1 MAAAVYW
8 LTQAFLAKRLLPRQ
22 AAQPA
27 RLPVGSGERAAAR
40 EGRRRNLPGKPGE
53 PGELARHLREASATV
68 GKVVGR
74 ARETITPSADL
85 AVPRPVEIGLV
96 AALTLAAALLRVW
109 GLQGAPDG
117 IHGDETEMA
126 MEALRSIRGES
137 LGIWTGVTLGHP
149 AGYAH
154 WMALIFRIGGADI
167 TTMRLASAIPGIAIV
182 PVGYL
187 LVRSLFPFRVAIL
200 STAMIAVSVWF
211 VIQSRIA
218 FGGIVGVFVA
228 LAAMWLIVTAVQ
240 SRRTWVAVVA
250 GIVLGLGLYAFKT
263 YFLYFTGIWGLI
275 VVSMLVNSEL
285 RRGPQLWVCLA
296 VSLVVGAPMLLFY
309 ATSGYVGQNL
319 NDLYQVSLGSAAT
332 WLQIPAHLAEAVL
345 LVHLPVE
352 GGSTD
357 GPPSIAI
364 LPVVAALFFWAGLGL
379 CFLFIKERR
388 YQLLLAAWL
397 IGMTPIL
404 LVPGAESRRYL
415 LGIFFVVVISSVGVD
430 AVVGMA
436 IAWIRKE
443 LRKRRIDAPSVRRMA
458 ATTGAALAA
467 IFLATFAVPNLGE
480 VSRWGSNDSVKWFF
494 NYEYNQA
501 LLFIREQETERPV
514 RFYSLRQ
521 PFENSLRR
529 FVLPNTRGIDG
540 VEEYHREGGLPR
552 PSDITEDT
560 VFLLMDEFLT
570 LAYPLEAQYPSA
582 AKIGEPSE
590 SGRPMY
596 LAYLVPAHSV
606 D

>member
-8 LTQAFLAKRLLPRQ
+8 LTQAFLAKRLMPRQ

-27 RLPVGSGERAAAR
+27 RLPVGRGERAAAR
-40 EGRRRNLPGKPGE
+40 EGRRRNLLGKPGE
-53 PGELARHLREASATV
+53 LACHLREASATV
-68 GKVVGR
+68 GRVVGR
-74 ARETITPSADL
+74 ARATITPSAAP
-85 AVPRPVEIGLV
+85 AVPRAVEIGLV
-96 AALTLAAALLRVW
+96 AALTLAAAFLRAW

-126 MEALRSIRGES
+126 MEAVRSIRGES
-137 LGIWTGVTLGHP
+137 LGIWTGVALGSP

-154 WMALIFRIGGADI
+154 WMALIFRLGGADV

-187 LVRSLFPFRVAIL
+187 LVRALFPFRVAIL
-200 STAMIAVSVWF
+200 SAAMIAVSVWF

-218 FGGIVGVFVA
+218 FGGITAVFMA
-228 LAAMWLIVTAVQ
+228 LLAMWLIVMAVQ
-240 SRRTWVAVVA
+240 SRRTWVAVLA
-250 GIVLGLGLYAFKT
+250 GIVLGLGLYTFKT
-263 YFLYFTGIWGLI
+263 YLLYFTGIWGLI
-275 VVSMLVNSEL
+275 VVSMLVNAGL
-285 RRGPQLWVCLA
+285 RRAPHLWACLA
-296 VSLVVGAPMLLFY
+296 VSLVVGTPMLLFY
-309 ATSGYVGQNL
+309 ANSGYVGQNL
-319 NDLYQVSLGSAAT
+319 NDLYQVSLSAAST
-332 WLQIPAHLAEAVL
+332 WLKVPGLAVNAVL
-345 LVHLPVE
+345 LVNRPVE
-352 GGSTD
+352 GNTIDGS
-357 GPPSIAI
+357 PPIAV
-364 LPVVAALFFWAGLGL
+364 LPVVASLFFWAGLAV

-388 YQLLLAAWL
+388 YQLLLAAWV

-415 LGIFFVVVISSVGVD
+415 LGIFFVVVISTVGVD
-430 AVVGMA
+430 AAVGLV

-443 LRKRRIDAPSVRRMA
+443 LRKRGIGAPSVRRMA

-467 IFLATFAVPNLGE
+467 IFLAIFAVPNLGE
-480 VSRWGSNDSVKWFF
+480 VSRWGSSDSVRWFF

-521 PFENSLRR
+521 PFENSLRW
-529 FVLPNTRGIDG
+529 FVLPDTRGIDG
-540 VEEYHREGGLPR
+540 VEEYEREGGLPR

-570 LAYPLEAQYPSA
+570 LADPLEAQYSSA
-582 AKIGEPSE
+582 VKIGELSE
-590 SGRPMY
+590 SGRPLY
-596 LAYLVPAHSV
+596 LAYLVPAHST

>member
-1 MAAAVYW
+1 M
-8 LTQAFLAKRLLPRQ
+8 
-22 AAQPA
+22 
-27 RLPVGSGERAAAR
+27 
-40 EGRRRNLPGKPGE
+40 
-53 PGELARHLREASATV
+53 
-68 GKVVGR
+68 
-74 ARETITPSADL
+74 
-85 AVPRPVEIGLV
+85 
-96 AALTLAAALLRVW
+96 AALTLAAAFLRAW
-109 GLQGAPDG
+109 DLQGAPDG

-137 LGIWTGVTLGHP
+137 IGIWTGVTLGHP

-154 WMALIFRIGGADI
+154 WMALIFRIGGADV

-200 STAMIAVSVWF
+200 SAAMIAISVWF
-211 VIQSRIA
+211 IIQSRIA

-228 LAAMWLIVTAVQ
+228 LAAMWLIVAAVQ
-240 SRRTWVAVVA
+240 TRRTWVAVAA
-250 GIVLGLGLYAFKT
+250 GIVLGLGLYVFKT
-263 YFLYFTGIWGLI
+263 YLLYFTGIWGLI
-275 VVSMLVNSEL
+275 VVSMLVNPGL
-285 RRGPQLWVCLA
+285 RRGPHLWVCLA

-319 NDLYQVSLGSAAT
+319 NDLYQVSLSSAST
-332 WLQIPAHLAEAVL
+332 WLKIPGFVVDAVL
-345 LVHLPVE
+345 LVHLPIE

-364 LPVVAALFFWAGLGL
+364 LPVVAALFFWAGLAV
-379 CFLFIKERR
+379 CFLFVKERR

-397 IGMTPIL
+397 IGMAPIL

-430 AVVGMA
+430 AVLGLTVA
-436 IAWIRKE
+436 RIRKE
-443 LRKRRIDAPSVRRMA
+443 LRKRGIGAPSVRRMA
-458 ATTGAALAA
+458 ATAGAVLAA
-467 IFLATFAVPNLGE
+467 IFLAIFAVPNLGE
-480 VSRWGSNDSVKWFF
+480 ASRWGSSDSVRWFF
-494 NYEYNQA
+494 NYEYNHA
-501 LLFIREQETERPV
+501 LQFIREQETDRTV

-529 FVLPNTRGIDG
+529 FVLPDTRGIDG
-540 VEEYHREGGLPR
+540 VEEYNREGGLPR
-552 PSDITEDT
+552 PSDLTEDT

-570 LAYPLEAQYPSA
+570 LADPLEAQYPGA
-582 AKIGEPSE
+582 VKISELSE
-590 SGRPMY
+590 SGRPLY
-596 LAYLVPAHSV
+596 LVYLVPAHSA